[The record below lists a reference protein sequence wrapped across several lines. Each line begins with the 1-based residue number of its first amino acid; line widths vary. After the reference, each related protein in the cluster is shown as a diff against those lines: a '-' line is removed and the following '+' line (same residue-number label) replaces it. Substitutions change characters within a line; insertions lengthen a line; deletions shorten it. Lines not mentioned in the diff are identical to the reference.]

1 MASIIKVEKRR
12 AAALEKS
19 MADTE
24 TTQLIDRYKFL
35 DLFPCSTDEL
45 QAFGYRDAA
54 SRGLK
59 RLAGAGAKENDGAGG
74 GGGPVSNGTGADPG
88 APVQNAKKKV
98 GTIACAGCAYR
109 LSHLMVDWVSMI

>member
-19 MADTE
+19 MSDTE

-35 DLFPCSTDEL
+35 DLFPCSGDEL

-54 SRGLK
+54 ARLGK
-59 RLAGAGAKENDGAGG
+59 RLGMGAGAKENDGAGG
-74 GGGPVSNGTGADPG
+74 GGPVSNGTGADQG
-88 APVQNAKKKV
+88 DQVQNSKKKV
-98 GTIACAGCAYR
+98 GGCGVFR
-109 LSHLMVDWVSMI
+109 S

>member
-35 DLFPCSTDEL
+35 DLFPCSADEL
-45 QAFGYRDAA
+45 QAFGYRDAS
-54 SRGLK
+54 SRLGK
-59 RLAGAGAKENDGAGG
+59 RLTGAGAKENDAGG
-74 GGGPVSNGTGADPG
+74 GGGTVSNGTGADPG
-88 APVQNAKKKV
+88 DPVQNAKKKV
-98 GTIACAGCAYR
+98 GAVPRARAGRCHNFDSR
-109 LSHLMVDWVSMI
+109 RMPVGH